1 MQSLLCIIHH
11 ESSESLY
18 RDIYMHKT
26 WDLWK
31 EKCCKLRLKVTVGAV
46 GGPWCQLLISHISFS
61 SYFSR
66 LVVGVSIHY
75 RTSIIQDIHDEANS
89 SWEFFGLK
97 RDADVITRAPCSYTS
112 CCSLHKSNSN
122 PIKGA
127 LLVLWSACQGIQVYT
142 ARCATSVLK
151 AVGIE
156 KLMSKIL
163 EGTPT
168 VRPATTAF

>member
-1 MQSLLCIIHH
+1 M
-11 ESSESLY
+11 
-18 RDIYMHKT
+18 RFVKG
-26 WDLWK
+26 
-31 EKCCKLRLKVTVGAV
+31 KVLQAPAQGN
-46 GGPWCQLLISHISFS
+46 GWGPWGPMVSAFNISRILFLLFQSPSGRCLHT
-61 SYFSR
+61 
-66 LVVGVSIHY
+66 LHY

-163 EGTPT
+163 GGTPT
-168 VRPATTAF
+168 VRPATSAF